1 MMTSDELYGQLRKDH
16 FIFAGPCALESF
28 ELALDTAHAVA
39 EASKEA
45 GLFAVFKSSWD
56 KANRT
61 SGKGFRGP
69 GLVKGMEWLARI
81 KEETGLPVVTDIHLP
96 EQAGPV
102 GEVADILQ
110 IPAFLCRQTDLLL
123 AAARTG
129 RVVNVKKGQFVAPWD
144 KANRTSGK
152 GFRGPGL
159 VKGMEWL
166 ARIKEETGLPV
177 VTDIHLP
184 EQAGPVGE
192 VADILQIPAFLC
204 RQTDLLLAAARTG
217 RVVNVKKGQ
226 FVAPWDMGPV
236 RDKVTEAGNDRV
248 LLTERGS
255 SFGYNNLVVDFRS
268 IPIMRALGVP
278 VIFDATHSVQLP
290 GGQGSCSGGERHH
303 VPTLARAAA
312 GAGVDGI
319 FMECH
324 PDPDKALCDGPNS
337 WPVAKLPAL
346 LKQLSAIWNI
356 PYDL

>member
-1 MMTSDELYGQLRKDH
+1 MMTSDELYSQLRKEH

-39 EASKEA
+39 EASREA

-69 GLVKGMEWLARI
+69 GLA
-81 KEETGLPVVTDIHLP
+81 
-96 EQAGPV
+96 
-102 GEVADILQ
+102 
-110 IPAFLCRQTDLLL
+110 
-123 AAARTG
+123 
-129 RVVNVKKGQFVAPWD
+129 
-144 KANRTSGK
+144 
-152 GFRGPGL
+152 
-159 VKGMEWL
+159 KGMEWL

-236 RDKVTEAGNDRV
+236 RDKVVGAGNDRV

-268 IPIMRALGVP
+268 IPLMRALGVP

-312 GAGVDGI
+312 GAGADGI